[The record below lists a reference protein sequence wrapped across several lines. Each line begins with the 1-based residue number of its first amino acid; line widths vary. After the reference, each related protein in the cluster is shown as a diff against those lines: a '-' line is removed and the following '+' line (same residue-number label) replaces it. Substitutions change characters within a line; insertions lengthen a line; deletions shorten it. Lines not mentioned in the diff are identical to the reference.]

1 MRLESID
8 SQFSPI
14 FVSYYSKLGFKLFS
28 TRNVIRNI
36 CEDRKKKAFNNR
48 LYKNIKTFRKQPFG
62 NFSAFH
68 SSTIP
73 HFTSTIGRG
82 LKLRRN
88 STSMRAHVLFSVFL
102 SLCYDCSTSV
112 INALIDFTS
121 CFLRRKWEN
130 TLNLRIN
137 PVNLRLLYLR
147 NSGEFGRLN
156 DRYIC

>member
-1 MRLESID
+1 M
-8 SQFSPI
+8 

-28 TRNVIRNI
+28 TRNVTRNI
-36 CEDRKKKAFNNR
+36 CEDRKKKKAFNNR

-68 SSTIP
+68 WSTIP
-73 HFTSTIGRG
+73 FYQHNRERPKIEEKFYIYARPCII
-82 LKLRRN
+82 
-88 STSMRAHVLFSVFL
+88 FCFL
-102 SLCYDCSTSV
+102 CLCYDCSTSV
-112 INALIDFTS
+112 INALVNFTR

-156 DRYIC
+156 DWYICLLFLKICS

>member
-1 MRLESID
+1 MNLLFRETWEY
-8 SQFSPI
+8 SQFSPM

-28 TRNVIRNI
+28 TRNVTRNI
-36 CEDRKKKAFNNR
+36 CEDRKKKKAFNNR

-88 STSMRAHVLFSVFL
+88 STSMRAHVLFSVYYVYVMIAVRQL
-102 SLCYDCSTSV
+102 LMLW
-112 INALIDFTS
+112 LILQGVFYG
-121 CFLRRKWEN
+121 EN
-130 TLNLRIN
+130 EKIRWIYGLIL
-137 PVNLRLLYLR
+137 
-147 NSGEFGRLN
+147 
-156 DRYIC
+156 

>member
-1 MRLESID
+1 M
-8 SQFSPI
+8 
-14 FVSYYSKLGFKLFS
+14 FVSYYLKLGFKLFS

-48 LYKNIKTFRKQPFG
+48 LYKNIKTFRKQSFG

-88 STSMRAHVLFSVFL
+88 STSMRAHVLFSVFYVYVMIAVRQL
-102 SLCYDCSTSV
+102 LMLW
-112 INALIDFTS
+112 LILQAVFYG
-121 CFLRRKWEN
+121 EN
-130 TLNLRIN
+130 EEIRWIYGLIL
-137 PVNLRLLYLR
+137 
-147 NSGEFGRLN
+147 
-156 DRYIC
+156 